1 MSTDVKGNSE
11 AGEGPGWRGGAAMG
25 HKARPTSPS
34 TLMRGSVPGFKGIV
48 LAAVRRGQT
57 WVGVRETSVEMG
69 RYMGE
74 GPSLP
79 HSQAPVSSQERLPS
93 ATFPDVTP
101 GSGLVLA

>member
-1 MSTDVKGNSE
+1 
-11 AGEGPGWRGGAAMG
+11 MG
-25 HKARPTSPS
+25 HKARLTPPPT
-34 TLMRGSVPGFKGIV
+34 LVRGPVPGFKGIV
-48 LAAVRRGQT
+48 LAAVGGGQT
-57 WVGVRETSVEMG
+57 GVGVRETSVEMG

-79 HSQAPVSSQERLPS
+79 HPQAPVSSQDRLPS